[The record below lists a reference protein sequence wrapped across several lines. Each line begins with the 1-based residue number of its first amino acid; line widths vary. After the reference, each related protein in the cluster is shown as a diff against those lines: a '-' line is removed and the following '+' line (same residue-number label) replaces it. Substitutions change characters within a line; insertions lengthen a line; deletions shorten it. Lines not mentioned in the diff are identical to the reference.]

1 VQLSVRATMRFWQPI
16 AQRISATPESRAA
29 IRVTG
34 RGMVIV
40 MLLASVTVTLVGAG
54 VGVGVVFEV
63 EGFFVG
69 DAVTVDADPVG
80 DAVMVGDSVGC
91 VVGTEMGSIVGE
103 GNVDPVKYVL

>member
-1 VQLSVRATMRFWQPI
+1 
-16 AQRISATPESRAA
+16 
-29 IRVTG
+29 
-34 RGMVIV
+34 MVIV

-80 DAVMVGDSVGC
+80 DGFIIGDFVG
-91 VVGTEMGSIVGE
+91 
-103 GNVDPVKYVL
+103 